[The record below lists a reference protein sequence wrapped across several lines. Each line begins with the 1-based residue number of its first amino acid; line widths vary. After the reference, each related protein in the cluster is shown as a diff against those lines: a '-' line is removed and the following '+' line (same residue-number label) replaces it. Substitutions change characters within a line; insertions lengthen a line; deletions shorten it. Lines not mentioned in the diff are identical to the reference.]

1 MADINAPEQSAPA
14 GLPRPSWET
23 APTARPAAPRQTPSP
38 PAPVRFAAPP
48 APVTSVQAAP
58 LDMTPPSAVEEAH
71 YDLAGNLVTTAA
83 PKPPTPSAPRPPD
96 GPNAGL
102 NYSSSPRDFVDTTP
116 VEPLKASQVLLGIGL
131 ALVVGTLGSVGIE
144 KILFYAHF
152 GFPYLYLIVGAAV
165 AGSLRWATSRGG
177 PAMAAGAAALMLV
190 CLAIGH
196 VVLVNDYVSQLRA
209 DGEVV
214 TFSEM
219 FPVVL
224 GHLTFIHW
232 MMVAGG
238 VILAAVTANREAKPG
253 F

>member
-1 MADINAPEQSAPA
+1 M
-14 GLPRPSWET
+14 PSYLSGDTDAED
-23 APTARPAAPRQTPSP
+23 ARPEDAEGD
-38 PAPVRFAAPP
+38 VR
-48 APVTSVQAAP
+48 
-58 LDMTPPSAVEEAH
+58 
-71 YDLAGNLVTTAA
+71 YDLAGNPMPSAARPAAA
-83 PKPPTPSAPRPPD
+83 PPLAPSIAPAPNR

-102 NYSSSPRDFVDTTP
+102 NYRSSPRDFVDTTP

-131 ALVVGTLGSVGIE
+131 ALFVGTIGSVGIE

-196 VVLVNDYVSQLRA
+196 VVLVNDYMSQLRA
-209 DGEVV
+209 DGDGA
-214 TFSEM
+214 TFSEVL
-219 FPVVL
+219 PVVM
-224 GHLTFIHW
+224 GNLTFIHW
-232 MMVAGG
+232 VMVAGG
-238 VILAAVTANREAKPG
+238 VILAAVTVNREAKPG

>member
-1 MADINAPEQSAPA
+1 MADTDLHPEPPAPA
-14 GLPRPSWET
+14 AASRPSWET
-23 APTARPAAPRQTPSP
+23 NARPAPRPAAPLRAPMTAAAPSP
-38 PAPVRFAAPP
+38 ASLQPEAPAQTVMG
-48 APVTSVQAAP
+48 QAQ
-58 LDMTPPSAVEEAH
+58 
-71 YDLAGNLVTTAA
+71 YDLAGNLVTSAA
-83 PKPPTPSAPRPPD
+83 PKPSPAPSIAPAPD
-96 GPNAGL
+96 RGPNAGL
-102 NYSSSPRDFVDTTP
+102 NYASSPRDFVDTTS
-116 VEPLKASQVLLGIGL
+116 VEPLKASQVLLGVGL
-131 ALVVGTLGSVGIE
+131 ALLIGTIGSVGIE

-190 CLAIGH
+190 CLGIGH
-196 VVLVNDYVSQLRA
+196 VVLVNDFVSQSRA
-209 DGEVV
+209 DGDAV

-219 FPVVL
+219 LPLVL

-232 MMVAGG
+232 IMVAGG